1 MQESI
6 LKKTANLSKLSETL
20 SSIHKDIKFAME
32 QHDLQLP
39 FTDMIIN
46 KGSDTNKVWMD
57 IFCKK
62 TDTRSFV

>member
-46 KGSDTNKVWMD
+46 KGSDTNKV
-57 IFCKK
+57 
-62 TDTRSFV
+62 